1 MKTNLTNWLC
11 GLCAILLIAVLIFQF
26 KQQGRLD
33 ALQRQQETLSSAVGQ
48 QQQQQRDLVA
58 GLANQVTNLSVS
70 LEARLAQSEKQQK
83 AENSERVTNFRE
95 MRQQLDDLVSSGA
108 LFPNKSKPAGEAVVL
123 AKAAE
128 KTGDINL
135 AKIYYLSAINHAP
148 SEFSMLNDYAGL
160 VFRDSSATTADFAR
174 LKSVLQISLYQIPPA
189 SVTNA
194 LALLSEAMRREEQL
208 LAAQTPKPVP
218 VNWQARF
225 EQLTKSNALENA
237 WADLKQIS
245 RRWDGLSEI
254 AESLREEQPDSD
266 LTKQVEGELELTQRV
281 LAAARFAKAL
291 DTMMAALHSSSEQ
304 PEKAVS
310 LLQTAEATL
319 GQLWGIDSAGWP
331 AALRSKIDQYP
342 KEIQGR
348 VEAVAKVKSRPF
360 TRGVTDA
367 LKNAQQLTNL
377 LDRLPGIRDPI
388 NRLRAVKAEFEEI
401 RIILDTNTPA
411 VRNMPIPLSTAG
423 AYQRVCLHYLAALQ
437 HAQTNYSGISSV
449 TEREVAE
456 HDIESIRS
464 LLVVAKQKQFDA
476 YQKWAVDLCAVSFR
490 NWSAQLFTSNT
501 GILRNLFGAS
511 QLDQIDQSLL
521 TSETGHLFKD
531 VLGKL
536 TTKMDGNGQFQT
548 QKEIAERKKKKLE
561 EF

>member
-1 MKTNLTNWLC
+1 
-11 GLCAILLIAVLIFQF
+11 
-26 KQQGRLD
+26 
-33 ALQRQQETLSSAVGQ
+33 
-48 QQQQQRDLVA
+48 
-58 GLANQVTNLSVS
+58 
-70 LEARLAQSEKQQK
+70 
-83 AENSERVTNFRE
+83 
-95 MRQQLDDLVSSGA
+95 
-108 LFPNKSKPAGEAVVL
+108 
-123 AKAAE
+123 
-128 KTGDINL
+128 
-135 AKIYYLSAINHAP
+135 
-148 SEFSMLNDYAGL
+148 
-160 VFRDSSATTADFAR
+160 
-174 LKSVLQISLYQIPPA
+174 
-189 SVTNA
+189 
-194 LALLSEAMRREEQL
+194 